1 MTDYKNMAVS
11 IPYKTFKERCKIIRD
26 LIDEDY
32 NVEYTDEFVIGI
44 KKLKNRRSKHEA
56 GR

>member
-1 MTDYKNMAVS
+1 MTDCKDMAVS
-11 IPYKTFKERCKIIRD
+11 IPYKTFKERCRVIRE
-26 LIDEDY
+26 LIDDDY

-44 KKLKNRRSKHEA
+44 KKLKNRRDKHET